1 MVINLFLPAIGV
13 DASGLEGDLEY
24 RFLWPPFERWPTE
37 SWEKRIWR
45 GRHLVFYTGLCQ
57 SESRESL
64 LARRRSSDDFWL
76 LRSHSSEAEN
86 EQDVQEIPSSVY
98 EKDQKL
104 STCSRKKSSH
114 VWQDP
119 WTPLQ
124 KAYSPLDSG
133 KKKPTRDWLT
143 QKHVSLVKA
152 VSSESKGI
160 TDSAKTILDEED
172 YFVKEVDRYL
182 NHNDFLNLRKKEIQ
196 YKKWLE
202 RVSEPLLHKI
212 EDKVDSQSS
221 EEIEERKR
229 NQLALYLN
237 YCNKKGN
244 VVFEDYDA
252 SEYDPFFLKT
262 HTNYWKVSTPPFKDP
277 LLKEVQGKSL
287 EKGIIQQCET
297 GRIYSAKEMNELHKA
312 KLPPLPLGRQRWD
325 AVEWLKIAP
334 GYIDSEVHQRKRR
347 RMTRNQN
354 KGTLDFKAWSDTAC
368 LPILWK
374 EGMHIHQVKT
384 DFCLMQ
390 QKLSSY
396 HHGNFKMYE
405 DLFEMYE
412 VHKQRGI

>member
-1 MVINLFLPAIGV
+1 MEAAGAARDP
-13 DASGLEGDLEY
+13 S
-24 RFLWPPFERWPTE
+24 P
-37 SWEKRIWR
+37 
-45 GRHLVFYTGLCQ
+45 

-64 LARRRSSDDFWL
+64 LARRRTSDDFWL

-86 EQDVQEIPSSVY
+86 EQDVQVPEHEIPSSVY

-104 STCSRKKSSH
+104 STFSRTKSSH
-114 VWQDP
+114 IWQDP

-124 KAYSPLDSG
+124 KACSSLDSG
-133 KKKPTRDWLT
+133 KKKATRDWLT
-143 QKHVSLVKA
+143 QKHVSLAQA
-152 VSSESKGI
+152 VSSESKGVI
-160 TDSAKTILDEED
+160 DSAKTILDEED
-172 YFVKEVDRYL
+172 YFVKEVDKYL

-237 YCNKKGN
+237 YCNKKGS

-262 HTNYWKVSTPPFKDP
+262 RTNYWKVSTPPFQDP
-277 LLKEVQGKSL
+277 LLKEVQGKYL

-312 KLPPLPLGRQRWD
+312 KLPPLPLGRQCWD

-334 GYIDSEVHQRKRR
+334 GYIESEVHQRKRR

-354 KGTLDFKAWSDTAC
+354 KGTLDSKAWSDTAC
-368 LPILWK
+368 LPILRK
-374 EGMHIHQVKT
+374 EGMHIHQIPSNLECSKEIPYKRKRGGMM
-384 DFCLMQ
+384 MQ
-390 QKLSSY
+390 QELLVSNQPGMKNSL
-396 HHGNFKMYE
+396 
-405 DLFEMYE
+405 
-412 VHKQRGI
+412 